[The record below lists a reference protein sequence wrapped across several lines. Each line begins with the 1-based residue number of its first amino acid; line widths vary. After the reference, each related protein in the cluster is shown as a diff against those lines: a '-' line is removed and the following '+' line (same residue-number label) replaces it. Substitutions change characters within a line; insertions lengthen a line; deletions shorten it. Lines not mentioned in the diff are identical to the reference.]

1 MRASATGA
9 VDFRLAST
17 SSPLRCVGRDG
28 DYERRARGA
37 SLRCISVAWS
47 DCSIFFGDACRKP
60 TAEGIRTRRRV
71 WAAPQLPLKRRGF
84 GWRRP
89 RPSRKLLWD
98 QGYRSSLSPTSI
110 LRALRWRRVL
120 SILCSLS
127 SVQSG
132 FRPSCVRTPL
142 SAYHATWQP
151 IFASQARIARGRT
164 RGDLDTRAE
173 PRRAGSW
180 LAMTAGELPGGGA
193 FVSVPSVA

>member
-1 MRASATGA
+1 MLPKLGAPDRADLSGWKAEGMRASATGA
-9 VDFRLAST
+9 VDFSGVDIQ
-17 SSPLRCVGRDG
+17 PIEVVGRDG

-37 SLRCISVAWS
+37 SLRCISVAWR
-47 DCSIFFGDACRKP
+47 DCSIFFGDTCRKP

-110 LRALRWRRVL
+110 LRALRLRRRL

-127 SVQSG
+127 QRSVGLQA
-132 FRPSCVRTPL
+132 FLRPNPIERISRDLATYLRQPGPDR
-142 SAYHATWQP
+142 ARADAATWILAQ
-151 IFASQARIARGRT
+151 SLGVQ
-164 RGDLDTRAE
+164 DLWR
-173 PRRAGSW
+173 
-180 LAMTAGELPGGGA
+180 
-193 FVSVPSVA
+193 